1 MPRNQP
7 YIDPMNSGTF
17 FFGSRCIMPFIS
29 RSGGNTNLTV
39 DVMAVAILLAACCD
53 VWCSLMHVSC
63 IPSIK
68 LTAIKQTKT
77 KALGQFYKNKYF
89 WQTLCMHFCLGQKQK
104 NLSPP
109 TPPPKQKKQQQ
120 QQSPAINV
128 GSGGIFRKDGV
139 RGPHDPPPRT
149 FLPLLPMAKTLGE

>member
-7 YIDPMNSGTF
+7 YIDPMSSGTF

-29 RSGGNTNLTV
+29 RSGSNTNLTV

-63 IPSIK
+63 KPSIK

-77 KALGQFYKNKYF
+77 KALGQFYKKNIFGKLSVCIFAWAKNKKTF
-89 WQTLCMHFCLGQKQK
+89 
-104 NLSPP
+104 
-109 TPPPKQKKQQQ
+109 PPPPPQTKKTATATITSHQRR
-120 QQSPAINV
+120 I
-128 GSGGIFRKDGV
+128 
-139 RGPHDPPPRT
+139 RGRFSKGRRPWTAWPSTPH
-149 FLPLLPMAKTLGE
+149 LLATAANG